1 MNLQLRSACYFFNI
15 PFFASK
21 FLFQFLWLH
30 SFVVIFL
37 FASVQTVLAQSGSQ
51 PKVTVRGKVIS
62 QTTSEPLPGVS
73 IAVKGTTRGLVTDAS
88 GAYSIE
94 VSSGDVL
101 VFSFIGYNKTEVT
114 IGNQTE
120 LNITLAEDITTLSG
134 ITVISDGYQEVN
146 NRNYTGSAVRVKAE
160 DVKIDGVVDVNR
172 LMQGR
177 VAGVSVQNVSG
188 TFGAA
193 PKIRVRG
200 ATSISGDNKPLWVVD
215 GIVLEDVVNVSAD
228 QLSTGN
234 PNTLLGSSVAGLNV
248 NDIESFNIL
257 RDAAATALYGAR
269 AKDGVIVITTKRGK
283 VGAPIISY
291 TGNFSSSLKPSYRN
305 YNILNSRDQ
314 MAVYAEMERKGWLNY
329 SDVSRTADGG
339 VYRKMYD
346 QISTYDVTTGQFG
359 LANTPEAKAAFLNRY
374 ARVNTNWFDV
384 LFRNSFIQEHS
395 LSMQSGTEAS
405 QFYVSGSY
413 YQDNGWSI
421 ADNVKRYTANM
432 RANFNIGKKL
442 TLGLTTVGSIRDQR
456 APGSLE
462 RKENQVEGAYDRD
475 FDINPYSYAINTSRT
490 LTAYDENGN
499 REFFVRNFAPFN
511 ILSEVENNYLQIK
524 QVDLKLQGE
533 VGYKITNDIKYDFV
547 GAVRY
552 VKSSTEQNVR
562 ENSNLANAYRA
573 AASSTIRQANR
584 FLYTDPN
591 NPDAEPIVVLPR
603 GGFYNRTEN
612 QLISY
617 YLRNQLSWNSTFSPI
632 HKVNVTAAQEIRN
645 ADRQNAFNNGY
656 GYQFDRG
663 GVPFTDYRIIKQL
676 LEGNFNYFGMNPTY
690 DRYASFFA
698 NAKYSFMDKYI
709 FSATGRMDGSN
720 RLGASRQARWLP
732 TWNVSGAWNADAE
745 SFLKD
750 RAFLDFLTLRASYG
764 LTANTGN
771 ATNSS
776 LVLRN
781 ISTRRPY
788 LDEVES
794 AIRIEALENSELTW
808 EKQYEL
814 NVGLSVGLL
823 SRFTITADVYQ
834 RRQFDLI
841 STIRTSGIGG
851 EIIKTA
857 NYANMKS
864 RGIDLSVGVAVLKGD
879 AVNWSSNLIF
889 SYNDNQITNLR
900 NTPNIFD
907 LVKPEGGPAL
917 GGPVR
922 GLYSIV
928 YNGSDPVSGSPLF
941 TNEGGEV
948 SGNVFLQ
955 SQDVGNLR
963 YEGPVDPTITGGFN
977 NTISYKSFSLNIFLT
992 YQAGNKIRLNPVFK
1006 NRYTDLDAMPK
1017 EFLDR
1022 WTLAGDEKVTSIPS
1036 ILDARYASRLNS
1048 TYPYNNYNYSSA
1060 RVVNGDYVRLRS
1072 IVLTY
1077 QLPAAVLKPIGF
1089 KSGSISLTGSNL
1101 WLIYSDRRLEGQ
1113 DPEFFAAG
1121 GVALPVPKQVV
1132 ASLKIGF

>member
-1 MNLQLRSACYFFNI
+1 MSLLLRKASCFFNLLC
-15 PFFASK
+15 FASK
-21 FLFQFLWLH
+21 YGVLFFWLNALIVAF
-30 SFVVIFL
+30 SFVSAHTVQ
-37 FASVQTVLAQSGSQ
+37 AQNADQQKQTVS
-51 PKVTVRGKVIS
+51 GKVIS
-62 QTTSEPLPGVS
+62 QSNSQPLPGVS
-73 IAVKGTTRGLVTDAS
+73 ISVKGTVRGMVTDMTGAYTIEVAS
-88 GAYSIE
+88 GEI
-94 VSSGDVL
+94 L
-101 VFSFIGYNKTEVT
+101 VFSFIGYNTIEVSVGKQTEV
-114 IGNQTE
+114 
-120 LNITLAEDITTLSG
+120 NITLVEDITTLNG
-134 ITVISDGYQEVN
+134 ITVISDGYQNVN
-146 NRNYTGSAVRVKAE
+146 NRNFTGSAARVKA
-160 DVKIDGVVDVNR
+160 DDIKIDGVVDANR
-172 LMQGR
+172 MMQGR

-269 AKDGVIVITTKRGK
+269 AKDGVIVITTKKGK
-283 VGAPIISY
+283 VGTPIISY
-291 TGNFSSSLKPSYRN
+291 SGNFSSSLKPTYGS
-305 YNILNSRDQ
+305 YNIMNSRDQ

-329 SDVSRTADGG
+329 ADVSRAADGG

-346 QISTYDVTTGQFG
+346 LISNYDATTNQFG
-359 LANTPEAKAAFLNRY
+359 LANTQEAKAGFLSRY
-374 ARVNTNWFDV
+374 AQANTNWFDI
-384 LFRNSFIQEHS
+384 LFHNSFIQEHS

-413 YQDNGWSI
+413 YQDNGWTI

-432 RANFNIGKKL
+432 RANFNINKKL

-456 APGSLE
+456 VPGTLE
-462 RKENQVEGAYDRD
+462 RKENPVEGSYDRD

-499 REFFVRNFAPFN
+499 RESFTRNFAPFN
-511 ILSEVENNYLQIK
+511 ILNEVENNYMQIK
-524 QVDLKLQGE
+524 QVDLKLQGD
-533 VGYKITNDIKYDFV
+533 VSYKITKDINYNFV

-552 VKSSTEQNVR
+552 VKSSSEQNVR
-562 ENSNLANAYRA
+562 ENSNLANAFRA

-584 FLYTDPN
+584 FLYTDPD
-591 NPDAEPIVVLPR
+591 NPDAQPIVVLPR

-617 YLRNQLSWNSTFSPI
+617 YLRNQLSWNSSFSTL
-632 HKVNVTAAQEIRN
+632 HAVTVTAAQEIRN

-656 GYQFDRG
+656 GYQFERG

-676 LEGNFNYFGMNPTY
+676 LEGNFNYFGMGQTY
-690 DRYASFFA
+690 ERYASYFA
-698 NAKYSFMDKYI
+698 NAKYTFRDKYI

-732 TWNVSGAWNADAE
+732 TWNVSGAWNVDME
-745 SFLKD
+745 PFMKN
-750 RAFLDFLTLRASYG
+750 RAYLDFLTIRASYG

-776 LVLRN
+776 LVLKN
-781 ISTRRPY
+781 VSTRRPY
-788 LDEVES
+788 LDEIES
-794 AIRIEALENSELTW
+794 AIRIDALENSELTW

-814 NVGLSVGLL
+814 NVGISTGLFKRL
-823 SRFTITADVYQ
+823 TITADFYQ
-834 RRQFDLI
+834 RKQFDLI
-841 STIRTSGIGG
+841 SAIRTSGIGG
-851 EIIKTA
+851 EILKTA

-864 RGIDLSVGVAVLKGD
+864 KGLDLSIGVSILKGD
-879 AVNWSSNLIF
+879 LLNWSSNLIF
-889 SYNDNQITNLR
+889 SYTKNEITNLR

-907 LVKPEGGPAL
+907 LVKPEGGATL

-922 GLYSIV
+922 GLFSIP
-928 YNGSDPVSGSPLF
+928 YAQLESSSGSPLF
-941 TNEGGEV
+941 TNEEGV
-948 SGNVFLQ
+948 ISGNVYLQ
-955 SQDVGNLR
+955 SQEVGQLK
-963 YEGPVDPTITGGFN
+963 YEGSVDPTITGGFN
-977 NTISYKSFSLNIFLT
+977 NTFSYKNISLNIFIT
-992 YQAGNKIRLNPVFK
+992 YQAGNKIRLSPVFK
-1006 NRYTDLDAMPK
+1006 NRYTDLDAMPR

-1022 WTLAGDEKVTSIPS
+1022 WTLAGDEKATSIPS
-1036 ILDARYASRLNS
+1036 ILDARYFSRLS
-1048 TYPYNNYNYSSA
+1048 SAYPYNNYNYSSA

-1072 IVLTY
+1072 IVLAY
-1077 QLPAAVLKPIGF
+1077 KLPTTFLQTIGF
-1089 KSGSISLTGSNL
+1089 KTASISLTGSNL

-1132 ASLKIGF
+1132 ASLKLGF

>member
-1 MNLQLRSACYFFNI
+1 MKILIQNAFLVFNQCCFSTKYRVRLPQLLA
-15 PFFASK
+15 
-21 FLFQFLWLH
+21 
-30 SFVVIFL
+30 FVVCFFVGSI
-37 FASVQTVLAQSGSQ
+37 ATGWAQGQSI
-51 PKVTVRGKVIS
+51 VRGKVVS
-62 QTTSEPLPGVS
+62 QSTSEPLPGVS
-73 IAVKGTTRGLVTDAS
+73 ISVKGTTRGMVTDVK
-88 GAYSIE
+88 GAYSLQ
-94 VSSGDVL
+94 VSSGEVL
-101 VFSFIGYNKTEVT
+101 VFSFIGYNTIEIPVDKQTEV
-114 IGNQTE
+114 NVS
-120 LNITLAEDITTLSG
+120 LVEDVTTLSG
-134 ITVISDGYQEVN
+134 ITVISNGYQEVN
-146 NRNYTGSAVRVKAE
+146 NRNFTGSAARVKLD
-160 DVKIDGVVDVNR
+160 DVKIDGVVDANR

-228 QLSTGN
+228 QLSTGD

-283 VGAPIISY
+283 VGTPIISY
-291 TGNFSSSLKPSYRN
+291 TGNFSTSLKPTYNN

-314 MAVYAEMERKGWLNY
+314 MAVYTEMERKGWLNY
-329 SDVSRTADGG
+329 ADVSRAADGG

-346 QISTYDVTTGQFG
+346 LISTYDPSTQQFG
-359 LANTPEAKAAFLNRY
+359 LPNTQEAKAAFLDRY
-374 ARVNTNWFDV
+374 ARVNTNWFDL

-432 RANFNIGKKL
+432 RANFNINKKL

-456 APGSLE
+456 APGTLE
-462 RKENQVEGAYDRD
+462 RKENVVEGSYDRD
-475 FDINPYSYAINTSRT
+475 FDINPYSYAINTSRV
-490 LTAYDENGN
+490 LTAFDERGN
-499 REFFVRNFAPFN
+499 REFFSRNFAPFN
-511 ILSEVENNYLQIK
+511 ILSEVENNYLQIN
-524 QVDLKLQGE
+524 QIDLKLQGD
-533 VGYKITNDIKYDFV
+533 VSYKITKDIKYDFV
-547 GAVRY
+547 GAIRY
-552 VKSSTEQNVR
+552 VKSSTEQNVT

-584 FLYTDPN
+584 FLYSDPN
-591 NPDAEPIVVLPR
+591 NPDAQPIVVLPR
-603 GGFYNRTEN
+603 GGLYNRTEN
-612 QLISY
+612 QLNSY
-617 YLRNQLSWNSTFSPI
+617 YFRNQLSWNSSFSPV
-632 HKVNVTAAQEIRN
+632 HMVNVTAAQEIRN
-645 ADRQNAFNNGY
+645 ADRQNAFNKGF
-656 GYQFDRG
+656 GYQFERG

-676 LEGNFNYFGMNPTY
+676 LEGNFNYFGMSPTY
-690 DRYASFFA
+690 ERYASFFA
-698 NAKYSFMDKYI
+698 NGKYSFRDKYI

-732 TWNVSGAWNADAE
+732 TWNISGAWNADAE
-745 SFLKD
+745 PFMKS
-750 RAFLDFLTLRASYG
+750 RAYLDFLTLRASYG

-794 AIRIEALENSELTW
+794 AIQIEALENSELTW

-814 NVGLSVGLL
+814 NLGLSVGLF
-823 SRFTITADVYQ
+823 SRLTVTADFYQ

-841 STIRTSGIGG
+841 SSIRTSGIGG
-851 EIIKTA
+851 ELLKTA

-864 RGIDLSVGVAVLKGD
+864 KGLDLSVGVNVLKKD
-879 AVNWSSNLIF
+879 LVKWSTNLIF
-889 SYNDNQITNLR
+889 SYNKNEITNLK

-922 GLYSIV
+922 GLYSIA
-928 YNGSDPVSGSPLF
+928 YAQTDPFSGSPLF
-941 TNEGGEV
+941 VNEAGEI
-948 SGNVFLQ
+948 SGNVYLQ
-955 SQDVGNLR
+955 SQDVDKLR

-977 NTISYKSFSLNIFLT
+977 NTLSYKNFSLNIFLT

-1022 WTLAGDEKVTSIPS
+1022 WTLAGDEKVSSIPS
-1036 ILDARYASRLNS
+1036 ILDVRYFSRLAS
-1048 TYPYNNYNYSSA
+1048 TYPYNNYNYSTA
-1060 RVVNGDYVRLRS
+1060 RVVDGDYVRLRS
-1072 IVLTY
+1072 VVLTY
-1077 QLPAAVLKPIGF
+1077 QLPLTFLQTIGF
-1089 KSGSISLTGSNL
+1089 KSGSLSLTGSNL

-1113 DPEFFAAG
+1113 DPEFFSAG
-1121 GVALPVPKQVV
+1121 GVALPVPKQVIL
-1132 ASLKIGF
+1132 SLKVGF